1 MSHLQNYIRKK
12 LEEKNM
18 SINALE
24 RVAGLK
30 TNAVHNILKGA
41 SKNPKKETL
50 LAIASTFECSVKDLT
65 EGVDDIEVLS
75 FPTSQNTP
83 SQEVNP
89 SWDPDLYV
97 QIIDILKPIL
107 AKRTAPPLTKKIHSL
122 IWEIYLYSFSH
133 EEKKV
138 DPRFVEWLI
147 NKYS

>member
-50 LAIASTFECSVKDLT
+50 LAIATTFECSVKDLT
-65 EGVDDIEVLS
+65 EGIDETEGLTSSSSQDK
-75 FPTSQNTP
+75 TSQ
-83 SQEVNP
+83 EANP
-89 SWDPDLYV
+89 TWDPDLYAK
-97 QIIDILKPIL
+97 IIEILTPIL
-107 AKRTAPPLTKKIHSL
+107 AKRTTLPLTKKIHSL
-122 IWEIYLYSFSH
+122 IWEIYLYSFFH

>member
-24 RVAGLK
+24 RIAGLK
-30 TNAVHNILKGA
+30 TNAVHKILKGA

-50 LAIASTFECSVKDLT
+50 LAIATTFECSVSDLI
-65 EGVDDIEVLS
+65 EGDDILS
-75 FPTSQNTP
+75 SISSDDKISSEANPT
-83 SQEVNP
+83 
-89 SWDPDLYV
+89 WDPDLYLK
-97 QIIDILKPIL
+97 IIETLTSIFSNKTVL
-107 AKRTAPPLTKKIHSL
+107 PPTKKIHSL
-122 IWEIYLYSFSH
+122 IWEIYLYSLSH
-133 EEKKV
+133 EDRKV